1 MQDRIRNEALTIPNT
16 SSGVE
21 IMNNLPYLTSVIY
34 ELLRLYAPVAS
45 MINHTVSQP
54 GFLGGK
60 IFVQPGPYIG
70 WNSYAVHTNPQFWGS
85 DAHTFNPERWGST
98 ISEIQKN
105 VRRQTAKGNYIPFSM
120 HSRKCLGQG
129 LALSEIKIALY
140 ELVRRIKWTVD
151 PTYQLK
157 MSGVS

>member
-1 MQDRIRNEALTIPNT
+1 
-16 SSGVE
+16 
-21 IMNNLPYLTSVIY
+21 MNSLPYLTSVIY

-45 MINHTVSQP
+45 MINHSVSQP
-54 GFLGGK
+54 GYLGGK

-70 WNSYAVHTNPQFWGS
+70 WNSYAIHTNPHFWGP
-85 DAHTFNPERWGST
+85 DAHKFKPERWGST
-98 ISEIQKN
+98 ISEIQTN
-105 VRRQTAKGNYIPFSM
+105 VRRHTAKGNYIPFSM

-129 LALSEIKIALY
+129 LALSETKIALF
-140 ELVRRIKWTVD
+140 ELAKRIKWTVD